1 MSCEKPKKAEK
12 QASRNGRRAI
22 LKSMVIGGGAAG
34 AFSGLPT
41 SWKKPMVASVML
53 PAHAQTSPPSSTGS
67 LSDCSS
73 DTMGDSGIS
82 FSEVFGYV
90 YTFTVDGTNV
100 YNAFNISGTI
110 DINSGVFSVSGSGNS
125 SYRCKDGDYSVYGST
140 ITGTV
145 GGTGTS
151 TNGYRLCDGIQ
162 VSEFGGTGPV
172 SAIDP
177 ELDTFTFDVND
188 GYFRYCPDLFM
199 YPVT

>member
-12 QASRNGRRAI
+12 QAGRNGRRAI

-53 PAHAQTSPPSSTGS
+53 PAHAQTSPSSSTGS

-73 DTMGDSGIS
+73 DILSVSDVPFTA
-82 FSEVFGYV
+82 YT
-90 YTFTVDGTNV
+90 YTFNV
-100 YNAFNISGTI
+100 TGNNVENNYGLSGTI
-110 DINSGVFSVSGSGNS
+110 DGDVFSVSGGYAS
-125 SYRCKDGDYSVYGST
+125 SYLCKDGDNSFYDGLT

-151 TNGYRLCDGIQ
+151 ANGYRLCDGIQ
-162 VSEFGGTGPV
+162 VAEFGGTGTV
-172 SAIDP
+172 STIDSG
-177 ELDTFTFDVND
+177 TFTFYVDN
-188 GYFRYCPDLFM
+188 GYIRYCPDLFM
-199 YPVT
+199 YPDPVT